1 MPKRR
6 VPEIVSQ
13 RQRFGEIFIQ
23 AEGARDRAGNLHNLK
38 RVRETRAVV
47 IAFVIDENLRFVG
60 ETPERGRVDD
70 PVAIP
75 PEGIPART
83 GRLGVAPAPALRRIG
98 GINRSLAPR
107 FDRHASH

>member
-6 VPEIVSQ
+6 VPDIVSQ

-47 IAFVIDENLRFVG
+47 IAFVIDEN
-60 ETPERGRVDD
+60 RVLW
-70 PVAIP
+70 
-75 PEGIPART
+75 AR
-83 GRLGVAPAPALRRIG
+83 RRNAVEWMIRSQSRRKAFRPALAG
-98 GINRSLAPR
+98 SA
-107 FDRHASH
+107 